1 MEKFAFVFTI
11 YIIGCIVSL
20 ITFAIENIYKNFSH
34 KTKTQHVPSMH
45 LQKVE
50 ALNRKIEDFRDDINR
65 FLEDNALHQKDNILL
80 TTEQV
85 EQIEQ
90 INEKL
95 FNLKQMA

>member
-1 MEKFAFVFTI
+1 
-11 YIIGCIVSL
+11 
-20 ITFAIENIYKNFSH
+20 
-34 KTKTQHVPSMH
+34 MH